1 MTKTCPNC
9 RAAKEFLKGVNYQLI
24 DAEEHPELAEQFG
37 IRQAPSLVLS
47 EDGQVQKFINAGSIR
62 QYADSLKA
70 V

>member
-1 MTKTCPNC
+1 M
-9 RAAKEFLKGVNYQLI
+9 NYQLI
-24 DAEEHPELAEQFG
+24 DAEEHSELAEQFV